1 MPGFL
6 SFRESIRWLPDEAFE
21 PTVTIVLSGKETGA
35 FVDVRFLKD
44 SPGILDWAFAGFRRA
59 DGPDRARFEHLID
72 SRTLDPSSVSDSG
85 TSTALANGRSL
96 ERGAMVN
103 PATGALTEYE
113 EVWQEEE
120 APDAIIVRRRDG
132 SVWKARVGG
141 WHLEVG
147 RDERGCWAWQARL
160 AEGGQWEVLRRT
172 ESAPAADF
180 LPVEHAKL
188 VEWAG
193 EDWEILEFS

>member
-1 MPGFL
+1 MC
-6 SFRESIRWLPDEAFE
+6 
-21 PTVTIVLSGKETGA
+21 
-35 FVDVRFLKD
+35 D
-44 SPGILDWAFAGFRRA
+44 SSPLLTHI

-72 SRTLDPSSVSDSG
+72 SRTLVRPFLSSLGIYDLSAPSIQDPSSVSDSG
-85 TSTALANGRSL
+85 TSTALPGGRSL

-113 EVWQEEE
+113 EIWKEEE
-120 APDAIIVRRRDG
+120 APDATIVRRRDG
-132 SVWKARVGG
+132 SVWKACVGG

-160 AEGGQWEVLRRT
+160 NEGGQWEMLRRT
-172 ESAPAADF
+172 ESAPAADV